1 LICGRRL
8 DRFSLNDD
16 DVEGRVVTGTS
27 VSRSILAR
35 RPNVDVLD
43 SSDVNCSCSS
53 CEATSVSAFRQ
64 PG

>member
-1 LICGRRL
+1 MCGRRL

-27 VSRSILAR
+27 VSRSILTR

-43 SSDVNCSCSS
+43 SSEANCDCSS
-53 CEATSVSAFRQ
+53 CEATSVSAFRH